1 MLALVSVALLAAA
14 NASGTLVVLNKA
26 EATASLIDLATG
38 KVVKTLPTGQG
49 PHEAAVSPDG
59 RLALAANYGT
69 REEPGSTLTVIDVA
83 GAAVAKTISLGEYRR
98 PHGVLWLDGSRAAV
112 TCEGSQ
118 ALVVV
123 DVANGVVEAAVVT
136 GQNVSHMVAVT
147 PDGARAF
154 VANIGS
160 GSATAIDLRG
170 PKLLGQIATGK
181 GAEGIDVTPDGRE
194 AWVTN
199 READSVSVIDT
210 KTLAVVA
217 TLQSKAFP
225 IRVKITPDGKLALVS
240 NARSGDVAVF
250 DVASRRE
257 LRRVPMKRG
266 SLETAAARGPEQR
279 LQVVPGAAATD
290 PVPIG
295 IVISPDGRTAWVAN
309 TSTDTVSV
317 IDVAAGAVTGTL
329 RAGKEPDG
337 MAYSPVVVVR

>member
-14 NASGTLVVLNKA
+14 NTTGTLVVLNKA

-38 KVVKTLPTGQG
+38 QVVKTLPTGRG

-69 REEPGSTLTVIDVA
+69 REEPGSTLTVIDVP
-83 GAAVAKTISLGEYRR
+83 GAAVVKTISLGEYRR
-98 PHGVLWLDGSRAAV
+98 PHGVLWLDGSRAVV

-118 ALVVV
+118 ALVIVEV
-123 DVANGVVEAAVVT
+123 TKGVVEAAVVT

-147 PDGARAF
+147 PDGSRAF

-160 GSATAIDLRG
+160 GNATAIDLRER
-170 PKLLGQIATGK
+170 KLLAQIATGK
-181 GAEGIDVTPDGRE
+181 GAEGVDVTPDGRE

-199 READSVSVIDT
+199 READTVSVIDT
-210 KTLAVVA
+210 ETLGVVA
-217 TLQSKAFP
+217 TIASKTFP

-240 NARSGDVAVF
+240 NAQSGDVAVF
-250 DVASRRE
+250 DVASRKE

-266 SLETAAARGPEQR
+266 AAAAVAERGSEQR

-309 TSTDTVSV
+309 TNTDTVSV

-337 MAYSPVVVVR
+337 MAYSPVAAGR

>member
-14 NASGTLVVLNKA
+14 NATGTLVVLNKA

-38 KVVKTLPTGQG
+38 QVVKTLPTGKG

-69 REEPGSTLTVIDVA
+69 REEPGSSLTLIDVP
-83 GAAVAKTISLGEYRR
+83 GTAVVKTIDLGQYRR
-98 PHGVLWLDGSRAAV
+98 PHGVLWLDASRAVV

-118 ALVVV
+118 ALVIV
-123 DVANGVVEAAVVT
+123 DVAKGGVEGAVVT

-147 PDGARAF
+147 PDGSRAF

-160 GSATAIDLRG
+160 GGATAIDLRER
-170 PKLLGQIATGK
+170 KLLAQIATGK

-217 TLQSKAFP
+217 TLESKAFP
-225 IRVKITPDGKLALVS
+225 IRVKVTPDGKLALVS

-250 DVASRRE
+250 DVASRKE

-266 SLETAAARGPEQR
+266 SAETAAARGPEQR
-279 LQVVPGAAATD
+279 LQVVPGATAND

-317 IDVAAGAVTGTL
+317 IDVAVGTVTGTL

-337 MAYSPVVVVR
+337 MAYSPVVVAR